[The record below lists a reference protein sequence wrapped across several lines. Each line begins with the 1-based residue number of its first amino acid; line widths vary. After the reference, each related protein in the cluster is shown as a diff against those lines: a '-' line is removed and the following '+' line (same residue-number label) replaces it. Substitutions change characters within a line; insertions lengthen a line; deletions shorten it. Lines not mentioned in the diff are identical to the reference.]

1 MIKYF
6 NNNNEVKAYI
16 KNLAIKNVGKGTE
29 GQIWLTKD
37 NDTIKYAVK
46 EFRQTYKED
55 MLTEDDMYLESFLF
69 PTEIFVEN
77 GFVAGSRARY
87 FKGDIFNRMDTK
99 TGSIINLEA
108 LAQAREKMIKDIEV
122 LTKAKYKIED
132 IENNL
137 LFDGRKLAAID
148 TLEYHRVNN
157 LELYENIEALDYAI
171 ILRLVLINPK
181 LQRFRYSSFDE
192 IIDYLAD
199 QDIYELRIPP
209 MK

>member
-6 NNNNEVKAYI
+6 NNNAEVKAYI
-16 KNLAIKNVGKGTE
+16 KNLAVKNVGKGTE
-29 GQIWLTKD
+29 GQVWLTRD

-46 EFRQTYKED
+46 EFRQTYKPE
-55 MLTEDDMYLESFLF
+55 MLTEDDMPLESFMF

-77 GFVAGSRARY
+77 GFVAGYRAKY

-99 TGSIINLEA
+99 TGSIINLEK
-108 LAQAREKMIKDIEV
+108 LAKAREKMIKDIEV

-137 LFDGRKLAAID
+137 LFDGERLAAID
-148 TLEYHRVNN
+148 TLDYPRISNI
-157 LELYENIEALDYAI
+157 ELYENIELLDYAI
-171 ILRLVLINPK
+171 MTRLVLISPK
-181 LQRFRYSSFDE
+181 IQRLRYSSFDE
-192 IIDYLAD
+192 MVDYLAD
-199 QDIYELRIPP
+199 QDISEIKIPR